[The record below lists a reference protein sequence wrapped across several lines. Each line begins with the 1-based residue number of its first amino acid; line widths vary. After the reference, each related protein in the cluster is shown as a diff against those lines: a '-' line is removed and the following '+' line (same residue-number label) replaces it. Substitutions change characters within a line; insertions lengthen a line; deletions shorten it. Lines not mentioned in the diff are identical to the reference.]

1 MKNYIRLFITEL
13 YKITIKKKITLKIII
28 LHISDETVIL

>member
-13 YKITIKKKITLKIII
+13 YKITKKKKNTLKIII
-28 LHISDETVIL
+28 LNISDETVIL